1 MTFQLKLPNSKK
13 RKRMIDTQKIRKY
26 FPAIRAGR
34 IISNN
39 AASTQ
44 PPIQLLN
51 LLDDLVVQYDNVH
64 RGQSKSS
71 LFITEKFESSYD
83 TIAQFINAS
92 SRKNIILYRNA
103 TEAINSVMYSLM
115 TEFRDGDNV
124 VTTFM
129 EHNSN
134 YVPWYGL
141 CKEILPKFGIKVE
154 CRLAK
159 FNKDTGELDLDHLKS
174 LVDNR
179 TKIVCCTGA
188 SNFLGTKNPI
198 KKIKEIADASGYLQP
213 NGEKKSYLLVDGA
226 QVVPS
231 SFVDVKEMAADFL
244 VWSFHKMLAPFGVG
258 ALYARE
264 NLLLEM
270 RPFLYGGDMIA
281 EGQVTPQKVGYNA
294 LPWKFTAGT
303 PNILGTIL
311 SAEAVRLLIDFSLN
325 PGEYKYSM
333 TGKELEPVDIKR
345 AMENIESHEK
355 TLITEALKILGE
367 IPSLEIYGPE
377 NPEDRACLVSF
388 TCKNK
393 NAFDIARELSKM
405 GVESRAGCH
414 CATLAHHYYKLNPP
428 ASCRM
433 SFYMYNDFEDV
444 RRACLAVKQCVE
456 YKSIQSPKW
465 HFVPAFVKKF
475 LNK

>member
-1 MTFQLKLPNSKK
+1 
-13 RKRMIDTQKIRKY
+13 MINTERIRKF
-26 FPAIRAGR
+26 FPAIKAGR

-44 PPIQLLN
+44 SPVQLLN

-71 LFITEKFESSYD
+71 LLTTEKFESSYD
-83 TIAQFINAS
+83 TIAQFINAP

-141 CKEILPKFGIKVE
+141 CNEILPKFGIKVE

-159 FNKDTGELDLDHLKS
+159 FDKETGELDLDHLKS
-174 LVDNR
+174 LVDNK

-188 SNFLGTKNPI
+188 SNFLGTKVPI
-198 KKIKEIADASGYLQP
+198 KKIRDIAYSSGYVQP
-213 NGEKKSYLLVDGA
+213 DGQRKSYILIDGA
-226 QVVPS
+226 QVVPNT
-231 SFVDVKEMAADFL
+231 FVDVRDLDIDFL
-244 VWSFHKMLAPFGVG
+244 AWSFHKMFAPFGVG
-258 ALYARE
+258 ALYAKE
-264 NLLLEM
+264 DLLLKM

-281 EGQVTPQKVGYNA
+281 EGKVTPEKVEYNQ

-311 SAEAVRLLIDFSLN
+311 SAQAVRLIMDFSLN
-325 PGEYKYSM
+325 PGEFNYFLTDK
-333 TGKELEPVDIKR
+333 KLEIQDVKR
-345 AMENIESHEK
+345 AMENVESHERDLVK
-355 TLITEALKILGE
+355 EALKILGQV
-367 IPSLEIYGPE
+367 PSLKIYGPK
-377 NPEDRACLVSF
+377 NPENRAALIAF
-388 TCKNK
+388 TCKNNTPFK
-393 NAFDIARELSKM
+393 IAENLSET

-414 CATLAHHYYKLNPP
+414 CATLAHHFYKLDPP
-428 ASCRM
+428 ASCRL
-433 SFYMYNDFEDV
+433 SFYIYNDINDV
-444 RRACLAVKQCVE
+444 RKACSAVKE
-456 YKSIQSPKW
+456 
-465 HFVPAFVKKF
+465 
-475 LNK
+475 